1 MVNVSLVVGI
11 VVASAMLLVIL
22 SMLIWKLSKKDGFV
36 DRQINPLN
44 FISVPRYSDH
54 SNQTIKKTAN
64 IETGG
69 TYTVWK

>member
-1 MVNVSLVVGI
+1 MVNTALVIVI
-11 VVASAMLLVIL
+11 VVASLVIL
-22 SMLIWKLSKKDGFV
+22 GVLIWKLSKKDGFV
-36 DRQINPLN
+36 DRQISPLN
-44 FISVPRYSDH
+44 FVSVPRYSDH